1 MRNSKMCGLL
11 VALIAGLILTTPAQA
26 QYLPD
31 NVVVNPAYGPVY
43 DPYSYANP
51 YYVPNYNNYCYRGYA
66 PYGRYGFG
74 YDRYR
79 TARNM
84 AVGASIGAAAG
95 AAVGL
100 LASHHGH
107 HYYY

>member
-1 MRNSKMCGLL
+1 MRNSKMCGLF
-11 VALIAGLILTTPAQA
+11 VALIAGLIMTTPALA
-26 QYLPD
+26 QYLP
-31 NVVVNPAYGPVY
+31 NSVMVNPGYGPAY
-43 DPYSYANP
+43 NPYAYANP
-51 YYVPNYNNYCYRGYA
+51 YYAPCYNNYCYRGYA
-66 PYGRYGFG
+66 PYGGYG
-74 YDRYR
+74 YHHYR

-95 AAVGL
+95 AAIGL